1 MEKRNRHGA
10 LWSKEDEKAQLIGFV
25 QAEDLEEAAKQ
36 AALFRENEVDI
47 LVYDEEELNE
57 VYAVGDVRTKALRQI
72 VTAVA
77 DGAAAVHQAEEYL
90 QTSPY

>member
-1 MEKRNRHGA
+1 MGKLMEKRNRHGA

-25 QAEDLEEAAKQ
+25 QADDLEEAAKQ

-57 VYAVGDVRTKALRQI
+57 VYEVGDVVLI
-72 VTAVA
+72 IE
-77 DGAAAVHQAEEYL
+77 DGRITVKWMPTDIL
-90 QTSPY
+90 

>member
-1 MEKRNRHGA
+1 MEKRNRHGQ

-47 LVYDEEELNE
+47 LVYDEEELDE
-57 VYAVGDVRTKALRQI
+57 VFEEGDIVLVLKDGRTNFLKCYTKCCTRTTNRLK
-72 VTAVA
+72 
-77 DGAAAVHQAEEYL
+77 
-90 QTSPY
+90 

>member
-1 MEKRNRHGA
+1 MEKRNRHGQ

-47 LVYDEEELNE
+47 LVYDEEELDE
-57 VYAVGDVRTKALRQI
+57 IFEEGDIVLVLKDGKVTTK
-72 VTAVA
+72 
-77 DGAAAVHQAEEYL
+77 
-90 QTSPY
+90 

>member
-47 LVYDEEELNE
+47 LVYDEEELDE
-57 VYAVGDVRTKALRQI
+57 VFEEGDIVLVLKDGKVTTK
-72 VTAVA
+72 
-77 DGAAAVHQAEEYL
+77 
-90 QTSPY
+90 

>member
-25 QAEDLEEAAKQ
+25 QADDLEEAAKQ

-47 LVYDEEELNE
+47 LVYDEEELDE
-57 VYAVGDVRTKALRQI
+57 VFEEGDIVLVLKDGKVTTK
-72 VTAVA
+72 
-77 DGAAAVHQAEEYL
+77 
-90 QTSPY
+90 